1 MTIKYGF
8 DSTGGFAV
16 VDTVPRTWAYAY
28 PTSINANAAKR
39 NPSKVASEMVLSAS
53 ADHRLLLCA
62 TGETRGAYAQN
73 YVRLLG
79 EIARNA

>member
-16 VDTVPRTWAYAY
+16 VDTIPRIWAYAY
-28 PTSINANAAKR
+28 PASIHANEAHR
-39 NPSKVASEMVLSAS
+39 NMLRTASEMISA
-53 ADHRLLLCA
+53 AAIDHRLLST
-62 TGETRGAYAQN
+62 TGETRAAYAQN

-79 EIARNA
+79 EIARDV

>member
-16 VDTVPRTWAYAY
+16 IDTVDMLWAYACA
-28 PTSINANAAKR
+28 TSTHANAAHR
-39 NPSKVASEMVLSAS
+39 DMLRTASEMVRSAS
-53 ADHRLLLCA
+53 ADHRLLDCA
-62 TGETRGAYAQN
+62 TQETRAAYAQN

-79 EIARNA
+79 GIARNA